1 MLQGLLT
8 RGYSNNYILQNL
20 SYLIAC
26 NYHSWPNCLFGIRQ
40 RCSQKFSQKNKKL
53 HIKSIRLM
61 KCKWRFNNFSCFA
74 PIILDWF
81 ILLNQSN
88 IITLTRAITGIFF
101 INSLISMLRSPVI
114 TVLYPFQTRHINE
127 SIKMYSTLLLP
138 IVSCVRSNDVWIN
151 SICLIL
157 RIKCFHFLK
166 FPWLGLMLHNCAWFR
181 A

>member
-1 MLQGLLT
+1 MLWGLLT

-26 NYHSWPNCLFGIRQ
+26 NYHSWPNCLFGIKQ
-40 RCSQKFSQKNKKL
+40 RCSQKFSPPKKKL
-53 HIKSIRLM
+53 YIKYMRLM
-61 KCKWRFNNFSCFA
+61 KCKWRFNNLSCFA

-81 ILLNQSN
+81 SLLNQSN
-88 IITLTRAITGIFF
+88 IITLTRAIAGIFF
-101 INSLISMLRSPVI
+101 IRSLISMLRSPVI
-114 TVLYPFQTRHINE
+114 PVLSPFQTRHINE

-138 IVSCVRSNDVWIN
+138 IVSCLSSNEVWIN
-151 SICLIL
+151 STFLIL

-166 FPWLGLMLHNCAWFR
+166 FPWLGLTLHNCAWFR